1 MEVEIK
7 IYKKHVN
14 VANKHS
20 ESIIDA
26 IKTMPKQCIGSF
38 VRNITWKGKRGDV
51 NTQVESSCIII
62 DITLPRYEKIY
73 KKQTE
78 KAEKY
83 QDLKMEVERL
93 WDLKNIQIV
102 SAVGVIVI
110 GVGSW

>member
-38 VRNITWKGKRGDV
+38 VRNITWKGKRGDA

-62 DITLPRYEKIY
+62 DITLPRYAKIY

-83 QDLKMEVERL
+83 QDFKMVL